1 MIAKKKRD
9 TRNISIDGRKEKL
22 TTRQIVAYFITK
34 GKIWVVFYF
43 HLILRVDDTDKV
55 LCQVIYNLILMQGN
69 PVKKLFIDEI
79 TR

>member
-1 MIAKKKRD
+1 M
-9 TRNISIDGRKEKL
+9 